1 MMYIVK
7 CYCFKDSET
16 ANLVVPYKTKK
27 SAENRKEKAI
37 KSGCYSKVEIIK
49 EDTFKFI

>member
-1 MMYIVK
+1 MYILK
-7 CYCFKDSET
+7 CYCYADNKN
-16 ANLVVPYKTKK
+16 ANLIIPYKTKK

-49 EDTFKFI
+49 EDNFKFI